1 MIVPGN
7 ASMIRKVMYDAYLI
21 YLEFSNVIIVKIAQM
36 QCYRKCMYKLFHGI
50 RFSFG
55 RFIMSSC
62 VRGTF

>member
-36 QCYRKCMYKLFHGI
+36 QCYRKIYVQVVP
-50 RFSFG
+50 RY
-55 RFIMSSC
+55 
-62 VRGTF
+62 